1 MNYFWC
7 CRGLE
12 STYEIR
18 VGRGASFAGPFA
30 DREGVDMAR
39 NGGTL
44 VLRNRTRTARH
55 LMVGPG
61 HAGIVKVRLV
71 IGD

>member
-18 VGRGASFAGPFA
+18 VGRGASFSGPFR
-30 DREGVDMAR
+30 DRGGTDMAL

-44 VLRNRTRTARH
+44 LMRNRTRTPTH

-61 HAGIVKVRLV
+61 HAGIVKV
-71 IGD
+71 